1 MQADSFKEFPKIEL
15 HLHLDCSLSFDVVK
29 QIDSNITLKDYKKLF
44 QASPNCTSLKD
55 YISCADR
62 AIELMQPKEN
72 LELIVEDLFKQLKND
87 NVIYAEIRF
96 APLLHC
102 DKNLTESEVV
112 KIVSDSS
119 LLCSKKYKIDYG
131 LILCTLRHYTKDQSI
146 RTAKLVNDLAKK
158 IRKKVS
164 IGFRLNP
171 NVDAKTHKNISTGK
185 AENKFGLS
193 IKNFKVFLKT
203 VKTFKYVK
211 LDALSVH
218 IGSQILNDAP
228 FKKTLNVMSKLIKE
242 LKLNLKYVDLG
253 GGFGINYTDKV
264 KPINLS
270 KYSKLVHNFSKKL
283 NCRIIFEP
291 GRSIIGNTGLLISK
305 IQFIK
310 KGTNKNF
317 IILDAGMN
325 DFMRPALYEAF
336 HKIIPISKKS
346 SRMKGKIEFVGPI
359 CESTCKFGV
368 YKNYPKI
375 DENDFV
381 AITNVGAYGS
391 SLSSNYNTRPL
402 VAEILINKN
411 KLRYIRKR
419 QNLLKL
425 INS

>member
-1 MQADSFKEFPKIEL
+1 MQNLSYVGKNLFVEKLSIKNILKKNKTPFYIYSENQIAFNFLKFANTFKKTNPLICFAAKSNSNLNIL
-15 HLHLDCSLSFDVVK
+15 RILGKLGAGADVV
-29 QIDSNITLKDYKKLF
+29 SGGELLKALKAGIRPNKIVFSGVGKTEEELKIAINKKILLI
-44 QASPNCTSLKD
+44 NC
-55 YISCADR
+55 
-62 AIELMQPKEN
+62 
-72 LELIVEDLFKQLKND
+72 
-87 NVIYAEIRF
+87 
-96 APLLHC
+96 
-102 DKNLTESEVV
+102 ESE
-112 KIVSDSS
+112 SE
-119 LLCSKKYKIDYG
+119 
-131 LILCTLRHYTKDQSI
+131 
-146 RTAKLVNDLAKK
+146 AKLINNLSGKL
-158 IRKKVS
+158 RKKVS

-203 VKTFKYVK
+203 VKSFKNVK

-228 FKKTLNVMSKLIKE
+228 FRKTLNVMSKLIKE

-253 GGFGINYTDKV
+253 GGFGINYTDKE

-346 SRMKGKIEFVGPI
+346 SKMRGKIEFVGPI

-375 DENDFV
+375 NENEFV

-411 KLRYIRKR
+411 KLRYIRKK

-425 INS
+425 INF

>member
-1 MQADSFKEFPKIEL
+1 MQNLRYVGNNLFVEKLSIKNILKKNKTPFYIYSESQIAFNFLKFANTFKKTDPLICFAAKSNSNLNIL
-15 HLHLDCSLSFDVVK
+15 RVLGKLGAGADVV
-29 QIDSNITLKDYKKLF
+29 SGGELLKALKAGIRPNKIVFSGVGKTEEELKIAINKKILLI
-44 QASPNCTSLKD
+44 NC
-55 YISCADR
+55 
-62 AIELMQPKEN
+62 
-72 LELIVEDLFKQLKND
+72 
-87 NVIYAEIRF
+87 
-96 APLLHC
+96 
-102 DKNLTESEVV
+102 ESE
-112 KIVSDSS
+112 SE
-119 LLCSKKYKIDYG
+119 
-131 LILCTLRHYTKDQSI
+131 
-146 RTAKLVNDLAKK
+146 AKLVNNLSKK
-158 IRKKVS
+158 LRKKVS

-171 NVDAKTHKNISTGK
+171 NIDAKTHKNISTGK

-203 VKTFKYVK
+203 VKTFKNVK
-211 LDALSVH
+211 LEALSVH
-218 IGSQILNDAP
+218 IGSQILNDTP
-228 FKKTLNVMSKLIKE
+228 FRKTLNVMSKLIKE

-253 GGFGINYTDKV
+253 GGFGINYTDKER
-264 KPINLS
+264 PINLS

-283 NCRIIFEP
+283 NCKIIFEP

-310 KGTNKNF
+310 KGANKNF

-359 CESTCKFGV
+359 CETTCKFGV

-375 DENDFV
+375 NENEFV

-411 KLRYIRKR
+411 KLRYIRKK

>member
-1 MQADSFKEFPKIEL
+1 MQNLRYVGKNLFVEKLSIKNILKKNKTPFYIYSENQIAFNFLKFANTFKKTNPLICFAAKSNSNLNIL
-15 HLHLDCSLSFDVVK
+15 RILGKLGAGADVV
-29 QIDSNITLKDYKKLF
+29 SGGELLKALKAGIRPNKIVFSGVGKTEEELKIAINKKILLI
-44 QASPNCTSLKD
+44 NC
-55 YISCADR
+55 
-62 AIELMQPKEN
+62 
-72 LELIVEDLFKQLKND
+72 
-87 NVIYAEIRF
+87 
-96 APLLHC
+96 
-102 DKNLTESEVV
+102 ESE
-112 KIVSDSS
+112 SE
-119 LLCSKKYKIDYG
+119 
-131 LILCTLRHYTKDQSI
+131 
-146 RTAKLVNDLAKK
+146 AKLVNNLSKK
-158 IRKKVS
+158 LRKKVS

-193 IKNFKVFLKT
+193 IKNFKIFLKT
-203 VKTFKYVK
+203 VKSFKNVK

-228 FKKTLNVMSKLIKE
+228 FRKTLNVMSKLIKE

-253 GGFGINYTDKV
+253 GGFGINYTDKE

-270 KYSKLVHNFSKKL
+270 KYSRLVHNFSKNL
-283 NCRIIFEP
+283 NCKIIFEP

-310 KGTNKNF
+310 KGANKNF

-359 CESTCKFGV
+359 CETTCKFGI

-375 DENDFV
+375 NENEFV

-411 KLRYIRKR
+411 KLRYIRKK

>member
-1 MQADSFKEFPKIEL
+1 MQNLRYVGKNLFVEK
-15 HLHLDCSLSFDVVK
+15 LSIKNILKKNKTPFYIYSENQITFNFLKFANTFRKTNPLICFAAKSNSNSNILGILGRLGAGADVV
-29 QIDSNITLKDYKKLF
+29 SGGELLKALKAGIKPNKIVFSGVGKTEEELKIAINKKILLI
-44 QASPNCTSLKD
+44 NC
-55 YISCADR
+55 
-62 AIELMQPKEN
+62 
-72 LELIVEDLFKQLKND
+72 
-87 NVIYAEIRF
+87 
-96 APLLHC
+96 
-102 DKNLTESEVV
+102 ESE
-112 KIVSDSS
+112 SE
-119 LLCSKKYKIDYG
+119 
-131 LILCTLRHYTKDQSI
+131 
-146 RTAKLVNDLAKK
+146 AKLINNLAKK
-158 IRKKVS
+158 LKKKVS

-193 IKNFKVFLKT
+193 IKNFKIFLKT
-203 VKTFKYVK
+203 INSFKNIK

-228 FKKTLNVMSKLIKE
+228 FRKTLNVMSKLIKE

-253 GGFGINYTDKV
+253 GGFGINYTDKE
-264 KPINLS
+264 KPINLN
-270 KYSKLVHNFSKKL
+270 KYSKLVHNFAKKL
-283 NCRIIFEP
+283 KCRIIFEP

-346 SRMKGKIEFVGPI
+346 SRMKDKIEFVGPI

-368 YKNYPKI
+368 YKNYPKVN
-375 DENDFV
+375 ENDFV

-402 VAEILINKN
+402 IAEILINKN
-411 KLRYIRKR
+411 KLRYIRKK

>member
-1 MQADSFKEFPKIEL
+1 MQNLRYVGKNLFIEKLSIKNILKKNKTPFYIYSENQISFNFLKFANTFKKTNPLICFAAKSNSNLNIL
-15 HLHLDCSLSFDVVK
+15 RILGKLGAGADVV
-29 QIDSNITLKDYKKLF
+29 SGGELLKALKAGIKPNKIVFSGVGKTEEELKIAISKKILLI
-44 QASPNCTSLKD
+44 NC
-55 YISCADR
+55 
-62 AIELMQPKEN
+62 
-72 LELIVEDLFKQLKND
+72 
-87 NVIYAEIRF
+87 
-96 APLLHC
+96 
-102 DKNLTESEVV
+102 ESE
-112 KIVSDSS
+112 SE
-119 LLCSKKYKIDYG
+119 
-131 LILCTLRHYTKDQSI
+131 
-146 RTAKLVNDLAKK
+146 AKLVNNLSKK
-158 IRKKVS
+158 LRKKVS

-203 VKTFKYVK
+203 VKTFKNVK
-211 LDALSVH
+211 LEALSVH
-218 IGSQILNDAP
+218 IGSQILNDTP
-228 FKKTLNVMSKLIKE
+228 FRKTLNVMSKLIKE

-253 GGFGINYTDKV
+253 GGFGINYTDKE

-283 NCRIIFEP
+283 NCKIIFEP

-310 KGTNKNF
+310 KGANKNF

-359 CESTCKFGV
+359 CETTCKFGV

-375 DENDFV
+375 NENEFV

-411 KLRYIRKR
+411 KLRYIRKK

>member
-1 MQADSFKEFPKIEL
+1 MQNLRYVGKNLFVEK
-15 HLHLDCSLSFDVVK
+15 LSIKNILKKNKTPFYIYSENQITYNFLKFANTFRKTNPLICFAAKSNSNSNILGILGGLGAGADVV
-29 QIDSNITLKDYKKLF
+29 SGGELLKALKAGIK
-44 QASPNCTSLKD
+44 PNKIVFSGVGKTEEELK
-55 YISCADR
+55 I
-62 AIELMQPKEN
+62 AINKRIL
-72 LELIVEDLFKQLKND
+72 LIN
-87 NVIYAEIRF
+87 
-96 APLLHC
+96 C
-102 DKNLTESEVV
+102 ESE
-112 KIVSDSS
+112 SE
-119 LLCSKKYKIDYG
+119 
-131 LILCTLRHYTKDQSI
+131 
-146 RTAKLVNDLAKK
+146 AKLVNNLAKK
-158 IRKKVS
+158 LKKKVS

-193 IKNFKVFLKT
+193 IKNFKIFLKT
-203 VKTFKYVK
+203 INSFKNIK

-228 FKKTLNVMSKLIKE
+228 FRKTLNVMSKLIKE

-253 GGFGINYTDKV
+253 GGFGINYTDKE
-264 KPINLS
+264 KPINLN
-270 KYSKLVHNFSKKL
+270 KYSKLVHNFAKKL
-283 NCRIIFEP
+283 KCRIIFEP

-346 SRMKGKIEFVGPI
+346 SRMKDKIEFVGPI

-368 YKNYPKI
+368 YKNYPKVN
-375 DENDFV
+375 ENDFV

-402 VAEILINKN
+402 IAEILINKN
-411 KLRYIRKR
+411 KLRYIRKK

>member
-1 MQADSFKEFPKIEL
+1 MQNLRYVGNNLFVEKLSIKNILKKNKTPFYIYSESQIAFNFLKFANTFKKTDPLICFAAKSNSNLNIL
-15 HLHLDCSLSFDVVK
+15 RILGKLGAGADVV
-29 QIDSNITLKDYKKLF
+29 SGGELLKALKAGIRPNKIVFSGVGKTEEELKIAINKKILLI
-44 QASPNCTSLKD
+44 NC
-55 YISCADR
+55 
-62 AIELMQPKEN
+62 
-72 LELIVEDLFKQLKND
+72 
-87 NVIYAEIRF
+87 
-96 APLLHC
+96 
-102 DKNLTESEVV
+102 ESE
-112 KIVSDSS
+112 SE
-119 LLCSKKYKIDYG
+119 
-131 LILCTLRHYTKDQSI
+131 
-146 RTAKLVNDLAKK
+146 AKLVNNLAKK
-158 IRKKVS
+158 LRKKVS

-203 VKTFKYVK
+203 VKTFKNVK
-211 LDALSVH
+211 LEALSVH
-218 IGSQILNDAP
+218 IGSQILNDTP
-228 FKKTLNVMSKLIKE
+228 FRKTLNVMSKLIKE

-253 GGFGINYTDKV
+253 GGFGINYTDKE

-283 NCRIIFEP
+283 NCKIIFEP

-310 KGTNKNF
+310 KGANKNF

-359 CESTCKFGV
+359 CETTCKFGV

-375 DENDFV
+375 NENEFV

-411 KLRYIRKR
+411 KLRYIRKK

>member
-1 MQADSFKEFPKIEL
+1 MQNLRYVGKNLFVEKLSIKNILKKNKTPFYIYSESQIAFNFLKFANTFKKTNPLICFAAKSNSNLNIL
-15 HLHLDCSLSFDVVK
+15 RVLGKLGAGADVV
-29 QIDSNITLKDYKKLF
+29 SGGELLKALKAGIRPNKIVFSGVGKTEEELKIAINKKILLI
-44 QASPNCTSLKD
+44 NC
-55 YISCADR
+55 
-62 AIELMQPKEN
+62 
-72 LELIVEDLFKQLKND
+72 
-87 NVIYAEIRF
+87 
-96 APLLHC
+96 
-102 DKNLTESEVV
+102 ESE
-112 KIVSDSS
+112 SE
-119 LLCSKKYKIDYG
+119 
-131 LILCTLRHYTKDQSI
+131 
-146 RTAKLVNDLAKK
+146 AKLVNNLAKK
-158 IRKKVS
+158 LRKKVS

-203 VKTFKYVK
+203 VKTFKNVK
-211 LDALSVH
+211 LEALSVH
-218 IGSQILNDAP
+218 IGSQILNDTP
-228 FKKTLNVMSKLIKE
+228 FRKTLNVMSKLIKE

-253 GGFGINYTDKV
+253 GGFGINYTDKE

-283 NCRIIFEP
+283 NCKIIFEP

-310 KGTNKNF
+310 KGANKNF

-359 CESTCKFGV
+359 CETTCKFGV

-375 DENDFV
+375 NENEFV

-411 KLRYIRKR
+411 KLRYIRKK

>member
-1 MQADSFKEFPKIEL
+1 MQNLRYVGKNLFIEKLSIKNILKTNRTPFYIYSENQITFNYLKFANTFKKTNPLICFAAKSNSNLNIL
-15 HLHLDCSLSFDVVK
+15 RILSRLGAGADVV
-29 QIDSNITLKDYKKLF
+29 SGGELLKALKAGIKPNKIVFSGVGKTEEELKIAINKKILLI
-44 QASPNCTSLKD
+44 NC
-55 YISCADR
+55 
-62 AIELMQPKEN
+62 
-72 LELIVEDLFKQLKND
+72 
-87 NVIYAEIRF
+87 
-96 APLLHC
+96 
-102 DKNLTESEVV
+102 ESE
-112 KIVSDSS
+112 SE
-119 LLCSKKYKIDYG
+119 
-131 LILCTLRHYTKDQSI
+131 
-146 RTAKLVNDLAKK
+146 AKLVNNLGKK
-158 IRKKVS
+158 LKKKVS

-171 NVDAKTHKNISTGK
+171 NIDAKTHKNISTGK
-185 AENKFGLS
+185 ADNKFGLS
-193 IKNFKVFLKT
+193 IKNFKIFLKT
-203 VKTFKYVK
+203 SKSYKNIK

-218 IGSQILNDAP
+218 IGSQILSDAP
-228 FKKTLNVMSKLIKE
+228 FRKTLNVMSKLIKE

-253 GGFGINYTDKV
+253 GGFGINYTDKE

-270 KYSKLVHNFSKKL
+270 KYSKLVHNFSKKI

-291 GRSIIGNTGLLISK
+291 GRSIIGNTGLLVSK

-317 IILDAGMN
+317 IIIDAGMN

-336 HKIIPISKKS
+336 HKIIPIAKKS
-346 SRMKGKIEFVGPI
+346 SKMRDKIEFVGPI

-375 DENDFV
+375 NENDFV

-402 VAEILINKN
+402 IAEILINKN
-411 KLRYIRKR
+411 KFRYIRKK

>member
-1 MQADSFKEFPKIEL
+1 MQNLRYVGNNLFVEKLSIKNILKKNKTPFYIYSESQIAFNFLKFANTFKKTDPLICFAAKSNSNLNIL
-15 HLHLDCSLSFDVVK
+15 RFLGKLGAGADVV
-29 QIDSNITLKDYKKLF
+29 SGGELLKALKAGIRPNKIVFSGVGKTEEELKIAINKKILLI
-44 QASPNCTSLKD
+44 NC
-55 YISCADR
+55 
-62 AIELMQPKEN
+62 
-72 LELIVEDLFKQLKND
+72 
-87 NVIYAEIRF
+87 
-96 APLLHC
+96 
-102 DKNLTESEVV
+102 ESE
-112 KIVSDSS
+112 SE
-119 LLCSKKYKIDYG
+119 
-131 LILCTLRHYTKDQSI
+131 
-146 RTAKLVNDLAKK
+146 AKLVNNLAKK
-158 IRKKVS
+158 LRKKVS

-171 NVDAKTHKNISTGK
+171 NVDAKTHKKISTGK

-203 VKTFKYVK
+203 VKTFKNVK
-211 LDALSVH
+211 LEALSVH
-218 IGSQILNDAP
+218 IGSQILNDTP
-228 FKKTLNVMSKLIKE
+228 FRKTLNVMSKLIKE

-253 GGFGINYTDKV
+253 GGFGINYTDKE

-270 KYSKLVHNFSKKL
+270 QYSKLVHNFSKKL
-283 NCRIIFEP
+283 NCKIIFEP

-310 KGTNKNF
+310 KGANKNF

-359 CESTCKFGV
+359 CETTCKFGV

-375 DENDFV
+375 NENEFV

-411 KLRYIRKR
+411 KLRYIRKK

>member
-1 MQADSFKEFPKIEL
+1 MQNLRYVGKNLFVEKLSIKNILRKNKTPFYIYSENQIIFNFLKFANTFKNTNPLICFAAKSNSNLSILKI
-15 HLHLDCSLSFDVVK
+15 LSKLGAGADVV
-29 QIDSNITLKDYKKLF
+29 SGGELLKALKAGIKANKIVFSGVGKTEEELKIAINKKILLI
-44 QASPNCTSLKD
+44 NC
-55 YISCADR
+55 
-62 AIELMQPKEN
+62 
-72 LELIVEDLFKQLKND
+72 
-87 NVIYAEIRF
+87 
-96 APLLHC
+96 
-102 DKNLTESEVV
+102 ESE
-112 KIVSDSS
+112 SE
-119 LLCSKKYKIDYG
+119 
-131 LILCTLRHYTKDQSI
+131 
-146 RTAKLVNDLAKK
+146 AKLVNNLAKK
-158 IRKKVS
+158 LRKKVS

-171 NVDAKTHKNISTGK
+171 NIDAKTHKNISTGK

-193 IKNFKVFLKT
+193 IKNFKIFLRTIKSL
-203 VKTFKYVK
+203 KNIK

-218 IGSQILNDAP
+218 IGSQILSDAP
-228 FKKTLNVMSKLIKE
+228 FKKTLSVMSKLIKE

-253 GGFGINYTDKV
+253 GGFGINYTDKE
-264 KPINLS
+264 KPINLN

-317 IILDAGMN
+317 IVLDAGMN

-336 HKIIPISKKS
+336 HKIIPIFKNSTK
-346 SRMKGKIEFVGPI
+346 MKGTIEFVGPI

-368 YKNYPKI
+368 YKNYPKVS
-375 DENDFV
+375 ENELI

-402 VAEILINKN
+402 IAEILINKS
-411 KLRYIRKR
+411 KLRYIRKK

>member
-1 MQADSFKEFPKIEL
+1 MQNLRYVGKNLFVEK
-15 HLHLDCSLSFDVVK
+15 LSIKNILKKNKTPFYIYSENQITYNFLKFANTFRKTNPLICFAAKSNSNSNILGILGRLGAGADVV
-29 QIDSNITLKDYKKLF
+29 SGGELLKALKAGIK
-44 QASPNCTSLKD
+44 PNKIVFSGVGKTEEELK
-55 YISCADR
+55 I
-62 AIELMQPKEN
+62 AINKRIL
-72 LELIVEDLFKQLKND
+72 LIN
-87 NVIYAEIRF
+87 
-96 APLLHC
+96 C
-102 DKNLTESEVV
+102 ESE
-112 KIVSDSS
+112 SE
-119 LLCSKKYKIDYG
+119 
-131 LILCTLRHYTKDQSI
+131 
-146 RTAKLVNDLAKK
+146 AKLVNNLAKK
-158 IRKKVS
+158 LKKKVS

-193 IKNFKVFLKT
+193 IKNFKIFLKT
-203 VKTFKYVK
+203 INSFKNIK

-228 FKKTLNVMSKLIKE
+228 FRKTLNVMSKLIKE

-253 GGFGINYTDKV
+253 GGFGINYTDKE
-264 KPINLS
+264 KPINLI
-270 KYSKLVHNFSKKL
+270 KYSKLVHNFAKKL
-283 NCRIIFEP
+283 KCRIIFEP

-346 SRMKGKIEFVGPI
+346 SRMKDKIEFVGPI

-368 YKNYPKI
+368 YKNYPKVN
-375 DENDFV
+375 ENDFV

-402 VAEILINKN
+402 IAEILINKN
-411 KLRYIRKR
+411 KLRYIRKK

>member
-1 MQADSFKEFPKIEL
+1 MQNLRYVGNNLFVEKLSIRNILKKNKTPFYIYSESQIAFNFLKFANTFKKTDPLICFAAKSNSNLNIL
-15 HLHLDCSLSFDVVK
+15 RILGKLGAGADVV
-29 QIDSNITLKDYKKLF
+29 SGGELLKALKAGIRPNKIVFSGVGKTEEELKIAINKKILLI
-44 QASPNCTSLKD
+44 NC
-55 YISCADR
+55 
-62 AIELMQPKEN
+62 
-72 LELIVEDLFKQLKND
+72 
-87 NVIYAEIRF
+87 
-96 APLLHC
+96 
-102 DKNLTESEVV
+102 ESE
-112 KIVSDSS
+112 SE
-119 LLCSKKYKIDYG
+119 
-131 LILCTLRHYTKDQSI
+131 
-146 RTAKLVNDLAKK
+146 AKLVNNLSKK
-158 IRKKVS
+158 LRKKVS

-203 VKTFKYVK
+203 VKTFKNVK
-211 LDALSVH
+211 LEALSVH
-218 IGSQILNDAP
+218 IGSQILNDTP
-228 FKKTLNVMSKLIKE
+228 FRKTLNVMSKLIKE

-253 GGFGINYTDKV
+253 GGFGINYTDKE

-270 KYSKLVHNFSKKL
+270 KYSKLVDNFSKKL
-283 NCRIIFEP
+283 NCKIIFEP

-310 KGTNKNF
+310 KGANKNF

-359 CESTCKFGV
+359 CETTCKFGV

-375 DENDFV
+375 NENEFV

-411 KLRYIRKR
+411 KLRYIRKK

>member
-1 MQADSFKEFPKIEL
+1 MQNLRYVGKNLFVEK
-15 HLHLDCSLSFDVVK
+15 LSIKNILKKNKTPFYIYSENQITYNFLKFANTFRKTNPLICFAAKSNSNSNILGILGRLGAGADVV
-29 QIDSNITLKDYKKLF
+29 SGGELLKALKAGIKPNKIVFSGVGKTEEELKIAINKKILLI
-44 QASPNCTSLKD
+44 NC
-55 YISCADR
+55 
-62 AIELMQPKEN
+62 
-72 LELIVEDLFKQLKND
+72 
-87 NVIYAEIRF
+87 
-96 APLLHC
+96 
-102 DKNLTESEVV
+102 ESE
-112 KIVSDSS
+112 SE
-119 LLCSKKYKIDYG
+119 
-131 LILCTLRHYTKDQSI
+131 
-146 RTAKLVNDLAKK
+146 AKLVNNLAKK
-158 IRKKVS
+158 LKKKVS

-193 IKNFKVFLKT
+193 IKNFKIFLKT
-203 VKTFKYVK
+203 INSFKNIK

-228 FKKTLNVMSKLIKE
+228 FRKTLNVMSKLIKE

-253 GGFGINYTDKV
+253 GGFGINYTDKE
-264 KPINLS
+264 KPINLN
-270 KYSKLVHNFSKKL
+270 KYSKLVHNFAKKL
-283 NCRIIFEP
+283 KCRIIFEP

-336 HKIIPISKKS
+336 HKIIPVSKKS
-346 SRMKGKIEFVGPI
+346 SRMKDKIEFVGPI

-368 YKNYPKI
+368 YKNYPKVN
-375 DENDFV
+375 ENDFV

-402 VAEILINKN
+402 IAEILINKN
-411 KLRYIRKR
+411 KLRYIRKK

>member
-1 MQADSFKEFPKIEL
+1 MQNLRYVGNNLFVEKLSIKNILKKNKTPFYIYSESQIAFNFLKFANTFKKTDPLICFAAKSNSNLNIL
-15 HLHLDCSLSFDVVK
+15 RVLGKLGAGADVV
-29 QIDSNITLKDYKKLF
+29 SGGELLKALKAGIRPNKIVFSGVGKTEEELKIAINKKILLI
-44 QASPNCTSLKD
+44 NC
-55 YISCADR
+55 
-62 AIELMQPKEN
+62 
-72 LELIVEDLFKQLKND
+72 
-87 NVIYAEIRF
+87 
-96 APLLHC
+96 
-102 DKNLTESEVV
+102 ESE
-112 KIVSDSS
+112 SE
-119 LLCSKKYKIDYG
+119 
-131 LILCTLRHYTKDQSI
+131 
-146 RTAKLVNDLAKK
+146 AKLVNNLSKK
-158 IRKKVS
+158 LRKKVS

-203 VKTFKYVK
+203 VKTFKNVK
-211 LDALSVH
+211 LEALSVH
-218 IGSQILNDAP
+218 IGSQILNDTP
-228 FKKTLNVMSKLIKE
+228 FRKTLNVMSKLIKE

-253 GGFGINYTDKV
+253 GGFGINYTDKE

-270 KYSKLVHNFSKKL
+270 QYSKLVHNFSKKL
-283 NCRIIFEP
+283 NCKIIFEP

-310 KGTNKNF
+310 RGANKNF

-359 CESTCKFGV
+359 CETTCKFGV

-375 DENDFV
+375 NENEFV

-411 KLRYIRKR
+411 KLRYIRKK

>member
-1 MQADSFKEFPKIEL
+1 MQNLRYVGNNLFVEKLSIKNILKKNKTPFYIYSESQIAFNFLKFANTFKKTDPLICFAAKSNSNLNIL
-15 HLHLDCSLSFDVVK
+15 RVLGKLGAGADVV
-29 QIDSNITLKDYKKLF
+29 SGGELLKALKAGIRPNKIVFSGVGKTEEELKIAINKKILLI
-44 QASPNCTSLKD
+44 NC
-55 YISCADR
+55 
-62 AIELMQPKEN
+62 
-72 LELIVEDLFKQLKND
+72 
-87 NVIYAEIRF
+87 
-96 APLLHC
+96 
-102 DKNLTESEVV
+102 ESE
-112 KIVSDSS
+112 SE
-119 LLCSKKYKIDYG
+119 
-131 LILCTLRHYTKDQSI
+131 
-146 RTAKLVNDLAKK
+146 AKLVNNLSKK
-158 IRKKVS
+158 LRKKVS

-203 VKTFKYVK
+203 VKTFKNVK

-218 IGSQILNDAP
+218 IGSQILDDTP
-228 FKKTLNVMSKLIKE
+228 FRKTLNVMSKLIKE

-253 GGFGINYTDKV
+253 GGFGINYTDKE

-270 KYSKLVHNFSKKL
+270 KYSKLVHNFSKML
-283 NCRIIFEP
+283 NCKIIFEP

-310 KGTNKNF
+310 KGANKNF

-359 CESTCKFGV
+359 CETTCKFGI

-375 DENDFV
+375 NENEFV

-411 KLRYIRKR
+411 KLRYIRKK